1 MNPFYRLLALC
12 GLISTVGL
20 GYILINSNH
29 ADAAPASCPTPALSR
44 FQRHKIARG
53 ETLDSIAQRY
63 NLLPSTLMDMN
74 PSVRNG
80 NLTVGGELQ
89 IPPYNG
95 IVVEVPSGQTWRQV
109 AENYKVRADTLFE
122 INGCQP
128 NPRIVF
134 VPRVN
139 GSPNRPVVESPTP
152 VETEP
157 VSIAG
162 YPLREQA
169 SVGLPYGWQIHPTT
183 GEVFFHS
190 GVDLLAPLGSP
201 VQAIAPG
208 TIVFAE
214 EQGSY
219 GNLVIVNHGG
229 GLQSRYAHLE
239 NINVSL
245 GQTVDTGDLL
255 GTVGTTGQPT
265 ATQPHLHFEMRS
277 SSDLGWVAKDPKEY
291 FSQ

>member
-1 MNPFYRLLALC
+1 MNLLYRLFFLCSLA
-12 GLISTVGL
+12 SAVGL
-20 GYILINSNH
+20 GFLPLNSHNAH
-29 ADAAPASCPTPALSR
+29 AAPASCPTPALSR
-44 FQRHKIARG
+44 FQRHTVARG
-53 ETLDSIAQRY
+53 ETLESIAQRY
-63 NLLPSTLMDMN
+63 NLLPSTLIDMN

-80 NLTVGGELQ
+80 NVTVGSELQ

-95 IVVEVPSGQTWRQV
+95 IVVEIPSGQTWRQV
-109 AENYKVRADTLFE
+109 AETYKVRADTLFE
-122 INGCQP
+122 INGCQQ

-139 GSPNRPVVESPTP
+139 NSQNRPVVQSPTP
-152 VETEP
+152 ADVEP
-157 VSIAG
+157 ISIAG
-162 YPLREQA
+162 YPLQEQA
-169 SVGLPYGWQIHPTT
+169 PVGLPYGWQIHPTT

-208 TIVFAE
+208 TIVFADD
-214 EQGSY
+214 QGSY

-239 NINVSL
+239 NINVAV
-245 GQTVDTGDLL
+245 GQTVDAGDLL
-255 GTVGTTGQPT
+255 GNVGTTGQPT

-291 FSQ
+291 FRQ